1 MNKLCVT
8 WLSYRTSYR
17 QETRIARREGSKADG
32 MNLKKM
38 NLGFLSGVQ
47 TNTPSSEIEAVV
59 VFFSG
64 NFELFHKEKHNC
76 FECFTLKEAAGLVAN
91 PYF

>member
-17 QETRIARREGSKADG
+17 QETRIARREGSKAG
-32 MNLKKM
+32 GLNLKKM

-47 TNTPSSEIEAVV
+47 TDTPSSEIEAVV
-59 VFFSG
+59 VVFSG
-64 NFELFHKEKHNC
+64 TSYCFAGKTQLFRVFHAEGSC
-76 FECFTLKEAAGLVAN
+76 RSGR
-91 PYF
+91 